1 MPFKPF
7 FSAQNDFQTLK
18 LSSNRFWCVI
28 IACGGVFYGK
38 FVTTAREVLAKLKK
52 ISETCEG
59 LKNEE
64 NSRRV
69 NDLNPM
75 FDSKAITH
83 LYMKIFVEKPE
94 LLKELAEVDTQ
105 IAEMQTSQ
113 VKLTANFDY
122 RPLLKKF
129 DAAAINKSVIKY

>member
-1 MPFKPF
+1 M
-7 FSAQNDFQTLK
+7 
-18 LSSNRFWCVI
+18 
-28 IACGGVFYGK
+28 
-38 FVTTAREVLAKLKK
+38 LAKLKK